1 MSNQFSVKQS
11 ADDHHTCYSSQ
22 ANWKHGGGVPQNGVK
37 YGSDWVTENLVVS
50 LVLHCDC

>member
-1 MSNQFSVKQS
+1 MIITLALLLKQ
-11 ADDHHTCYSSQ
+11 TG
-22 ANWKHGGGVPQNGVK
+22 NRVGGDLQNGVK